1 MPAPARDAEV
11 SVVRLRFGPAAPPD
25 AAAVYALDSPDPMV
39 AWEEKATVA
48 DLNAANADSLLVAF
62 GKNALDPKQHRWL
75 ASLESKRLSLRWKPG
90 LAWVESSKLSRNE
103 VLHALAAFVHLEGQL
118 RSMERDLTEI
128 EKDVPADIARGLK
141 IRSEDVEHRERFT
154 KLAQQSYALW
164 MRHAKV
170 APRFARP
177 MPSLES
183 TARRVAAAL
192 MRKAD
197 LEARSD
203 ALDQRLEVCAELY
216 EGATDR
222 VGDYVWYIGGHRLE
236 LTIVLLLILEV
247 IFFALDFYIRIKYE
261 LSGE

>member
-1 MPAPARDAEV
+1 MPSPARDAEV

-25 AAAVYALDSPDPMV
+25 ASAVYSLDASEPMV
-39 AWEEKATVA
+39 AWEEKASAA
-48 DLNAANADSLLVAF
+48 DLNAANPDVLVVAF
-62 GKNALDPKQHRWL
+62 GKAAVAANGQRWL
-75 ASLESKRLSLRWKPG
+75 ASIESKRLSLRWKPG
-90 LAWVESSKLSRNE
+90 LAWVESNQLARAD
-103 VLHALAAFVHLEGQL
+103 VVQALASFAYLEGQL
-118 RSMERDLTEI
+118 RSMERELSEC
-128 EKDVPADIARGLK
+128 EKDLPADIERGLK
-141 IRSEDVEHRERFT
+141 IRPEDVKHRERFAE
-154 KLAQQSYALW
+154 LARRSYGLW

-170 APRFARP
+170 APRFGRP
-177 MPSLES
+177 KPSL
-183 TARRVAAAL
+183 TQDARKLMAAL

-203 ALDQRLEVCAELY
+203 GLDQRLEACAELY

-261 LSGE
+261 LNAE